1 MKGGTKMGVLKKVW
15 NDIRFWRL
23 QFFVQLVII
32 AILTVA
38 LFYLLDEYE
47 HVANELIKCMQ
58 IGK

>member
-1 MKGGTKMGVLKKVW
+1 MGVLKKVW